1 MDIWNVP
8 SFRNLRG
15 PSGLLPLEVA
25 YLAGKTACSEGAI
38 SHSTAAK
45 TKKAMIFLSIAPRL
59 RIENRGGLLIP
70 TPSLAREL
78 P

>member
-1 MDIWNVP
+1 MEIWNVP
-8 SFRNLRG
+8 SFRNFRG

-25 YLAGKTACSEGAI
+25 YLSGKAACSEGEINQSAE
-38 SHSTAAK
+38 AK
-45 TKKAMIFLSIAPRL
+45 AKKAMIFLSIAPRL

-70 TPSLAREL
+70 TPSLARGL